1 MTKQELV
8 KAVSQKSGCTQHD
21 TECVIN
27 ATCSSLADA
36 LVRGERIALP
46 GLGTFKTSPTKA
58 RTCRNP
64 MTGAAIQVPAGRKVV
79 FVPAPK
85 LKEDVNA

>member
-8 KAVSQKSGCTQHD
+8 KAVAQASWCTQHIA
-21 TECVIN
+21 ERVIN
-27 ATCSSLADA
+27 DTCNSIADA
-36 LVRGERIALP
+36 LVRGERIVLP

-64 MTGAAIQVPAGRKVV
+64 MTGATIQVPAGRKVV

>member
-8 KAVSQKSGCTQHD
+8 KAVAKASWCKQHIA
-21 TECVIN
+21 ERVIRDVCISI
-27 ATCSSLADA
+27 TDA
-36 LVRGERIALP
+36 LVRGERITLP

-64 MTGAAIQVPAGRKVV
+64 LTGAAIQVPAGRKVV
-79 FVPAPK
+79 FVPASK